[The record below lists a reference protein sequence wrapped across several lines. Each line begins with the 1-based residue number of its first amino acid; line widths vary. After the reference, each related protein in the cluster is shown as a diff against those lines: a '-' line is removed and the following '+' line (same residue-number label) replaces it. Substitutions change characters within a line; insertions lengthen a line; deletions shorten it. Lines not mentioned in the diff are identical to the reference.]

1 MIPYTTGAG
10 KTPRSF
16 FAGYAILGKVRTILL
31 MMAMAFLLGHQ
42 LLWGSVTGSI
52 SGVVRDISGAVI
64 PDAQVV
70 AINVETGVQWKLATD
85 AHGFYSFQA
94 LPIGTYDVGVSKEG
108 FQGYRETGLVLTVNA
123 ELTVDVT
130 VQVGAV
136 AQSITVGSTA
146 VHVDTTSTQ
155 MGEVIGSNKI
165 TSVPLVTRGYTDLL
179 ALQPGVVP
187 VSSSMAGGQ
196 GGEFTATGFGIAPV
210 SGDLNAGNLSVNGM
224 REAANGFLL
233 DGATV
238 QESGFSGTAIIPN
251 LDSIAEFRIL
261 TNNFDAEYG
270 AYAGGQINVITKSGT
285 DRFHGDLFE
294 FARNTDLEA
303 RNFYDVNR
311 GAYQQNQFGGT
322 LGGPIKHNRLFFFA
336 DYQGNRVV
344 QGQSS
349 GQVLVP
355 SAAERQGDFSALSSQ
370 MTGMVEG
377 PAWAANLSSLLGYT
391 VTQGENYYAPGCTT
405 PAACVFPNAQ
415 IPAAA
420 VTTVS
425 KNILQY
431 IPQANNGQFFT
442 SSGAANR
449 LRDDKGSGRLDAN
462 TGIGMVS
469 GYYYY
474 DKYYSKSLNPT
485 APLFGGGSS
494 VGSDVVNLGLTKSF
508 GSSAVNEA
516 RIAYTR
522 LNIFNHPTGG
532 EPHGL
537 NFLASL
543 GFPVGPGA
551 LGPYPVQS
559 AWATV
564 PSLGFNTFSVGSGGG
579 VGGIVEGTY
588 QGLDNFSK
596 VVGTHNVK
604 FGGMLRFNQQTQ
616 YNWGSNGAYTFNG
629 AETGID
635 FADYLIG
642 APVGFQQGQGF
653 PDYGRN
659 HYAGLY
665 VQDSWRAR
673 PNLTLNYGL
682 RWEVDTP
689 WSELHNEFQTL
700 VPGEQ
705 SQIYP
710 GSPTGWVFP
719 GDPGIPRGLGP
730 VRYNNFSP
738 RLGLAYSPSID
749 SGFLGKLTG
758 GPGKTSIRAGFGRF
772 FTTFE
777 GATNFNAIGDAPFGY
792 YYGSPVPPEFAT
804 PYVDRGTGYV
814 EGQKFP
820 SSPPPFN
827 ASPQHP
833 DNSINW
839 SQYTPISSSP
849 GFFYKND
856 VPYAEDYELSVE
868 RQLNG
873 TTLLSLAYVGTQGHK
888 LLTTLEANPANQAL
902 CLSLSQPSEV
912 APGTQTCGP
921 NGENGPFTAADGTVI
936 PTTRQTF
943 GPLIQSNSWFATLGN
958 SGYNSFQANVR
969 HVAGRLEFLAGYTF
983 SKSLSNASG
992 YGEAVNPLDHN
1003 ERSLSAFDMTNNFVV
1018 SYNYELPFD
1027 KLGGPRRLTEGW
1039 RLSGITRFSTGIP
1052 VTLLASDDRSLL
1064 GTNGSGPS
1072 ELPIDTPNFSGGK
1085 LTFNDPRS
1093 GQPYFDTS
1101 MFSAETLGVL
1111 GSASRRFFHGPG
1123 INNWD
1128 AALEKDTR
1136 LTEGTSLEFRGEFFN
1151 AFNHAQF
1158 ILNYADYASGQSNF
1172 GYVRNAN
1179 APRIIQL
1186 GVKLIF

>member
-1 MIPYTTGAG
+1 
-10 KTPRSF
+10 
-16 FAGYAILGKVRTILL
+16 
-31 MMAMAFLLGHQ
+31 
-42 LLWGSVTGSI
+42 
-52 SGVVRDISGAVI
+52 
-64 PDAQVV
+64 
-70 AINVETGVQWKLATD
+70 
-85 AHGFYSFQA
+85 
-94 LPIGTYDVGVSKEG
+94 
-108 FQGYRETGLVLTVNA
+108 
-123 ELTVDVT
+123 
-130 VQVGAV
+130 
-136 AQSITVGSTA
+136 
-146 VHVDTTSTQ
+146 
-155 MGEVIGSNKI
+155 
-165 TSVPLVTRGYTDLL
+165 
-179 ALQPGVVP
+179 
-187 VSSSMAGGQ
+187 
-196 GGEFTATGFGIAPV
+196 
-210 SGDLNAGNLSVNGM
+210 
-224 REAANGFLL
+224 
-233 DGATV
+233 
-238 QESGFSGTAIIPN
+238 
-251 LDSIAEFRIL
+251 
-261 TNNFDAEYG
+261 
-270 AYAGGQINVITKSGT
+270 
-285 DRFHGDLFE
+285 
-294 FARNTDLEA
+294 
-303 RNFYDVNR
+303 
-311 GAYQQNQFGGT
+311 
-322 LGGPIKHNRLFFFA
+322 
-336 DYQGNRVV
+336 
-344 QGQSS
+344 
-349 GQVLVP
+349 
-355 SAAERQGDFSALSSQ
+355 
-370 MTGMVEG
+370 
-377 PAWAANLSSLLGYT
+377 
-391 VTQGENYYAPGCTT
+391 
-405 PAACVFPNAQ
+405 
-415 IPAAA
+415 
-420 VTTVS
+420 
-425 KNILQY
+425 
-431 IPQANNGQFFT
+431 
-442 SSGAANR
+442 
-449 LRDDKGSGRLDAN
+449 
-462 TGIGMVS
+462 
-469 GYYYY
+469 
-474 DKYYSKSLNPT
+474 
-485 APLFGGGSS
+485 
-494 VGSDVVNLGLTKSF
+494 
-508 GSSAVNEA
+508 
-516 RIAYTR
+516 
-522 LNIFNHPTGG
+522 
-532 EPHGL
+532 
-537 NFLASL
+537 
-543 GFPVGPGA
+543 
-551 LGPYPVQS
+551 VQS

-564 PSLGFNTFSVGSGGG
+564 PSLGFNTFGIGSGGG
-579 VGGIVEGTY
+579 VGGVVEGTY

-596 VVGTHNVK
+596 VVGTHTVK
-604 FGGMLRFNQQTQ
+604 LGGMLRFNQQTQ

-719 GDPGIPRGLGP
+719 GDPGIPKGLGP

-792 YYGSPVPPEFAT
+792 YYGSPQPPEFAT
-804 PYVDRGTGYV
+804 PYVDRGTGFV

-827 ASPQHP
+827 ASPQRP

-849 GFFYKND
+849 GFYYKND
-856 VPYAEDYELSVE
+856 VPYAEDYEFSVE
-868 RQLNG
+868 RQLNA

-902 CLSLSQPSEV
+902 CLGLSQPSEV
-912 APGTQTCGP
+912 APGSQTCGP
-921 NGENGPFTAADGTVI
+921 NGENGPFTAANGTVI
-936 PTTRQTF
+936 PTARQNF
-943 GPLIQSNSWFATLGN
+943 GPLIQSNAWFATLGN

-969 HVAGRLEFLAGYTF
+969 HVAGRMEFLAGYTF

-1003 ERSLSAFDMTNNFVV
+1003 ERSLSSFDMTNNFVV

-1027 KLGGPRRLTEGW
+1027 KLGGPRRLTQGW

-1085 LTFNDPRS
+1085 LTFQDPRS
-1093 GQPYFDTS
+1093 GLPYFDTS
-1101 MFSAETLGVL
+1101 MFSQETLGVL
-1111 GSASRRFFHGPG
+1111 GTASRRFFHGPG

-1158 ILNYADYASGQSNF
+1158 ILNYADYAAGPTNF
-1172 GYVRNAN
+1172 GYVRSAN

-1186 GVKLIF
+1186 GVKLLF

>member
-1 MIPYTTGAG
+1 
-10 KTPRSF
+10 
-16 FAGYAILGKVRTILL
+16 
-31 MMAMAFLLGHQ
+31 
-42 LLWGSVTGSI
+42 
-52 SGVVRDISGAVI
+52 
-64 PDAQVV
+64 
-70 AINVETGVQWKLATD
+70 
-85 AHGFYSFQA
+85 
-94 LPIGTYDVGVSKEG
+94 
-108 FQGYRETGLVLTVNA
+108 
-123 ELTVDVT
+123 
-130 VQVGAV
+130 
-136 AQSITVGSTA
+136 
-146 VHVDTTSTQ
+146 
-155 MGEVIGSNKI
+155 
-165 TSVPLVTRGYTDLL
+165 
-179 ALQPGVVP
+179 
-187 VSSSMAGGQ
+187 
-196 GGEFTATGFGIAPV
+196 
-210 SGDLNAGNLSVNGM
+210 
-224 REAANGFLL
+224 
-233 DGATV
+233 
-238 QESGFSGTAIIPN
+238 
-251 LDSIAEFRIL
+251 
-261 TNNFDAEYG
+261 
-270 AYAGGQINVITKSGT
+270 
-285 DRFHGDLFE
+285 
-294 FARNTDLEA
+294 
-303 RNFYDVNR
+303 
-311 GAYQQNQFGGT
+311 
-322 LGGPIKHNRLFFFA
+322 
-336 DYQGNRVV
+336 
-344 QGQSS
+344 
-349 GQVLVP
+349 
-355 SAAERQGDFSALSSQ
+355 
-370 MTGMVEG
+370 
-377 PAWAANLSSLLGYT
+377 
-391 VTQGENYYAPGCTT
+391 
-405 PAACVFPNAQ
+405 
-415 IPAAA
+415 
-420 VTTVS
+420 VS